1 MKYVT
6 IILFALLS
14 IWALVN
20 QSRISQLNKRIEKQ
34 TQEREF
40 LLEHNRDIDAQIKN
54 IRYRR
59 IIEDSLRNKPSKHH
73 EEQIEIIRNATA
85 ADLNLIILRQVSD
98 SARFNL
104 FFKERGPEDK

>member
-20 QSRISQLNKRIEKQ
+20 HSRISQLNKRIEKQ

-40 LLEHNRDIDAQIKN
+40 LLEHNRVIDGQTKN
-54 IRYRR
+54 IRDRR
-59 IIEDSLRNKPSKHH
+59 II
-73 EEQIEIIRNATA
+73 
-85 ADLNLIILRQVSD
+85 
-98 SARFNL
+98 
-104 FFKERGPEDK
+104 